1 MAENTIQRVIQI
13 DTSASEK
20 TVRELTAE
28 VEQARKKLA
37 ELQAGTESYA
47 AAAQR
52 AAAAEKQ
59 FNDALAITED
69 SDANRMATVEEMAA
83 AEARHAEEVNKIVDA
98 LVSYRDMGYDVSASL
113 QGLSR
118 GTEQAVRSTQA
129 LDDAVNRLRD
139 SGSELIETLIADQQ
153 QLAAVQA
160 QRKTL
165 NKEIAQGL
173 ITEAQAQ
180 EVKGELIAQEGVY
193 KARVSENRQALSA
206 MTKEVVAAEGSYD
219 QMSQTLGRLRNT
231 YRGLSNEQ
239 RDSPMGTEMLK
250 QIQNLDSELKQL
262 DASLGNYQRNV
273 GNYDGAVGKLS
284 PTLGRL
290 LDSVKNLSNGT
301 MSLTGVIQGGTAAL
315 KALTGQALAF
325 IATPIGA
332 TIMALVVIYQA
343 VKNAIDSLNETI
355 EENVDLMQQQEREQT
370 RAEAWRIAEQ
380 KALEENAKGWIK
392 AKGAIEEAWQ
402 AVKIFYKYTS
412 ALRFGKLWEIVTGVG
427 ETKEALA
434 NIEDMKK
441 QLYEMQVGDPDKGI
455 LGTIEKVGQLESQIA
470 SLRAKAM
477 DQEAYSEEER
487 EKYLREALEKNKQV
501 YAIKRQELDLQ
512 LKIAEAQHSATPDSR
527 EFEQKW
533 AKLRSRQYELAEEE
547 ANAERMLTRS
557 MNKFTVDTT
566 AEAAKTAADKK
577 AAEAKRA
584 AEKQAEAEKKAAD
597 ATERVLWDTLK
608 IEQGLREKTYE
619 NELKTAKEN
628 YQQDLAEFNKTVK
641 EKGISEEVAAAYRK
655 ALADKNEAD
664 IAAIRKKWID
674 KNFDEAEKAM
684 KKEEAAIKATYK
696 SADDDLQRDAARETA
711 EANRD
716 ITDPQQLEQELSNI
730 QQRLYKKRVELIDQ
744 TLQGVSTSSDLF
756 VELSNQRADLEIK
769 NIERVAEEERK
780 ANEEKKKRDKLTKE
794 TTLNVASSTL
804 NSLSSILGEET
815 AAGKAAA
822 VAAATIDTY
831 KAANSAYASLASVP
845 IVGPGLGAAAAAAAV
860 IAGIANVKKILATNE
875 DGSNAASITSSSVS
889 TPAVVT
895 PPAVIEQVP
904 LTRTLTSAS
913 EEERLNQMASP
924 QRVYVVYDDIAQAGR
939 NVQVQQA
946 ESTF

>member
-83 AEARHAEEVNKIVDA
+83 AEARQAEEVNKIVDA

-153 QLAAVQA
+153 QLAAVRA
-160 QRKTL
+160 QRKAL

-173 ITEAQAQ
+173 ITETQAR

-193 KARVSENRQALSA
+193 KARISENRQALSA

-231 YRGLSNEQ
+231 YRGLSKEQ
-239 RDSPMGTEMLK
+239 RNSPMGADMLR
-250 QIQNLDSELKQL
+250 QIEILDAELKQL
-262 DASLGNYQRNV
+262 DASMGNYQRNV
-273 GNYDGAVGKLS
+273 GNYDSAVGKLS

-290 LDSVKNLSNGT
+290 LESVKGLSNGT

-325 IATPIGA
+325 IATPLGA
-332 TIMALVVIYQA
+332 TIMAIVVAYQA
-343 VKNAIDSLNETI
+343 VKNAIDDLNETI

-455 LGTIEKVGQLESQIA
+455 LGTIEKVGQLEIQIA
-470 SLRAKAM
+470 SLRAKAVN
-477 DQEAYSEEER
+477 QEAYSEEER

-501 YAIKRQELDLQ
+501 YVIKRQELDLQ
-512 LKIAEAQHSATPDSR
+512 LKIAEAQHNATPDSR

-557 MNKFTVDTT
+557 LNKFTTDSTIET
-566 AEAAKTAADKK
+566 
-577 AAEAKRA
+577 AKRA
-584 AEKQAEAEKKAAD
+584 ANERVKAEKN
-597 ATERVLWDTLK
+597 ATEANEKVLRDTLK
-608 IEQGLREKTYE
+608 LQQGLRKETLE
-619 NELKTAKEN
+619 NELLTAKEN

-641 EKGISEEVAAAYRK
+641 EKNISEEVAAAYRT
-655 ALADKNEAD
+655 ALAEKNEAD
-664 IAAIRKKWID
+664 IAKIRKKYRDLEHNELVKDW
-674 KNFDEAEKAM
+674 DEEQKQAKQQEANVKKAFSLQM
-684 KKEEAAIKATYK
+684 G
-696 SADDDLQRDAARETA
+696 DLERGAARETA
-711 EANRD
+711 EAKRD
-716 ITDPQQLEQELSNI
+716 ITDPQALEQELQNI
-730 QQRLYKKRVELIDQ
+730 QQRLYDKQVELIDQ
-744 TLQGVSTSSDLF
+744 TLQGVSTNSDLF

-769 NIERVAEEERK
+769 NIERVQKAEEKARK
-780 ANEEKKKRDKLTKE
+780 QKEKEDELDKKRKQQTLAATASFLDSMSQLVGEDTK
-794 TTLNVASSTL
+794 
-804 NSLSSILGEET
+804 
-815 AAGKAAA
+815 AGKALAVSGALISTYLSAQQAYQAA
-822 VAAATIDTY
+822 FMPIPTPASPVLGAINMAAAI
-831 KAANSAYASLASVP
+831 ASGLMNVKSILSVNENGTTSVP
-845 IVGPGLGAAAAAAAV
+845 AAA
-860 IAGIANVKKILATNE
+860 
-875 DGSNAASITSSSVS
+875 S

-939 NVQVQQA
+939 NVHVQQT